1 MKPFHSDDSTSLDE
15 PNLPSNLPTIPQDKE
30 VELDI
35 EPEVRRHTTVEV
47 EVPPPHTTGEP
58 EPVRR
63 RRGRPRKNALPIQA
77 VADISI
83 YLQADQFKES
93 RQKEINGL
101 LEKGVFA
108 TVPLSTVP
116 NGIRIFNSRFVDEV
130 KNAGTSTAFEK
141 SRLVVQAYNDAE
153 KELVLTQSPTI
164 QRVSQR
170 LILALTA
177 TLIGSG
183 KNLYLRDISQAY
195 VQSDTELCRDLYIK
209 PPTELNIAHN
219 MVLKV
224 IKPLYGI
231 PEAGNHWFNTYHT
244 HYIKELQMSQ
254 STYDPCLLYTNTNTS
269 ATAGFG
275 VVGLQTDDTLF
286 IGDDVFAEAEQ
297 DKLKFQAKPREM
309 LTKDHPI
316 KFNGGLITLIDGK
329 LFFNQ
334 ERQCKNL
341 TIVNCKHPLDTTSS
355 RGIVRKGV
363 TPKDQYVAQR
373 ARGAYIAT
381 VCQPEAAFDLSF
393 AAQVTNPIEE
403 DARALNKRLQWQI
416 DNSQRGLHYVQLD
429 QTTLQL
435 IVFTDA
441 SFANNKDLSSQ
452 IGYVIVLADAK
463 LNGNIIHWS
472 SIKCKRITR
481 SVLASELYGMAHG
494 FDMGAVIKSTI
505 DLVLNTTIPLVI
517 CTDSKS
523 LYDCLVRLGT
533 TQEKRLMVDL
543 MCLRQSYERREI
555 AEIKWIEGNTNPADS
570 MTKSKAC
577 DALKQLIDT
586 NKVNISVMEWVERK

>member
-1 MKPFHSDDSTSLDE
+1 VKPFYSDDSTSLDE
-15 PNLPSNLPTIPQDKE
+15 PNLPTIPQDKE

-35 EPEVRRHTTVEV
+35 EPEVRRHTTIEV

-63 RRGRPRKNALPIQA
+63 RRGRPRKNALPAQT

-83 YLQADQFKES
+83 YLQTDQFKES
-93 RQKEINGL
+93 RQKEIDGL

-141 SRLVVQAYNDAE
+141 SRLVVQAYNDTE

-209 PPTELNIAHN
+209 PPIELEIAHN

-244 HYIKELQMSQ
+244 HHIKELQMSQ

-269 ATAGFG
+269 TTAGFG

-286 IGDDVFAEAEQ
+286 LGDDVFANAEQ

-341 TIVNCKHPLDTTSS
+341 TIVNCKHPLDATSS

-393 AAQVTNPIEE
+393 AAQVTNPIKE
-403 DARALNKRLQWQI
+403 DAKALNKRLQWQI

-441 SFANNKDLSSQ
+441 SFANNKDLSS
-452 IGYVIVLADAK
+452 
-463 LNGNIIHWS
+463 
-472 SIKCKRITR
+472 
-481 SVLASELYGMAHG
+481 
-494 FDMGAVIKSTI
+494 
-505 DLVLNTTIPLVI
+505 
-517 CTDSKS
+517 
-523 LYDCLVRLGT
+523 
-533 TQEKRLMVDL
+533 
-543 MCLRQSYERREI
+543 
-555 AEIKWIEGNTNPADS
+555 
-570 MTKSKAC
+570 
-577 DALKQLIDT
+577 
-586 NKVNISVMEWVERK
+586 